1 MAKGMA
7 GALAA
12 ALVTGLAALAQPVLA
27 EQDEKVYLVARFD
40 LDGTTY
46 NQVVFFQDDVIT
58 DLKGCKREMMYGRN
72 GNWQVY
78 SHITNAVRGF
88 TYSLSYTC
96 ALGRQDFSGWDK
108 SGQLNPT
115 HTYEVVI
122 RDKVLQV
129 TPRNSYSACLN
140 RLRSAGGETAKQYC
154 ARSTQAIQ

>member
-1 MAKGMA
+1 MAKGMT

-58 DLKGCKREMMYGRN
+58 DLKSCKREMMYGRN

-108 SGQLNPT
+108 SGQINPT
-115 HTYEVVI
+115 HTYEVVV
-122 RDKVLQV
+122 RDQSLQV
-129 TPRNSYSACLN
+129 IPRNSYSACLKKV
-140 RLRSAGGETAKQYC
+140 RSAGGETAKRYC
-154 ARSTQAIQ
+154 ARSTQTIQ

>member
-1 MAKGMA
+1 MRKGMT
-7 GALAA
+7 GALAT
-12 ALVTGLAALAQPVLA
+12 ALVTVLVALAQPVLA

-46 NQVVFFQDDVIT
+46 NQVVFFQDDAVN
-58 DLKGCKREMMYGRN
+58 DLKGCKREIMYGRN

-78 SHITNAVRGF
+78 SHITNTVRGF

-108 SGQLNPT
+108 SGQANPT
-115 HTYEVVI
+115 HTYEVVV
-122 RDKVLQV
+122 RDGSLQV